1 MLRHIVF
8 VKFKAGVTAAQV
20 EEMKKALGGLPGKI
34 AEIRGWAFGPDILR
48 TERSVDF
55 ALVADFENVEAL
67 KRYQVH
73 PDHIPVLTLVRS
85 LSEVLQVADF
95 NLQ

>member
-34 AEIRGWAFGPDILR
+34 AEIRGWASDPTSFGPSGPSICPRGRLR
-48 TERSVDF
+48 KCRG
-55 ALVADFENVEAL
+55 LEAL
-67 KRYQVH
+67 PGPPGPH
-73 PDHIPVLTLVRS
+73 PGSHARAL